1 MRYLKIILGIAP
13 VDPQAKIEYM
23 DTQAIKGDQVGMY
36 AAIAVGDSL
45 DKITVKVTA
54 ANGAIKIYTISIVR
68 ASADCD
74 LKQIELKNAI
84 LKDYKT
90 VFDVYISDPSHNV
103 KQLTLRIKRSGKE
116 ASETLN
122 TLFSNDGNH
131 KGKSHYISMSL
142 K

>member
-1 MRYLKIILGIAP
+1 
-13 VDPQAKIEYM
+13 M

-74 LKQIELKNAI
+74 LKQIELKMQ
-84 LKDYKT
+84 Y
-90 VFDVYISDPSHNV
+90 
-103 KQLTLRIKRSGKE
+103 
-116 ASETLN
+116 
-122 TLFSNDGNH
+122 
-131 KGKSHYISMSL
+131 
-142 K
+142 

>member
-1 MRYLKIILGIAP
+1 MADATAMRNYDVSNMEILSNTENVQAVRDRTTGVVQIIFYKGATLNFDNTEGA
-13 VDPQAKIEYM
+13 VDSGCA
-23 DTQAIKGDQVGMY
+23 
-36 AAIAVGDSL
+36 L
-45 DKITVKVTA
+45 
-54 ANGAIKIYTISIVR
+54 
-68 ASADCD
+68 
-74 LKQIELKNAI
+74 I